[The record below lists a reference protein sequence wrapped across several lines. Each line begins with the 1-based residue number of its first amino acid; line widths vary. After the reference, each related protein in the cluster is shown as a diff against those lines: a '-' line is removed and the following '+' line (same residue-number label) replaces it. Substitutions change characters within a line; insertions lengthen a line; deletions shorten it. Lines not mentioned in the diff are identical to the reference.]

1 MGLGVGIG
9 NAQERCLSAGLSQ
22 VAWAGLSAAMKRKS
36 NGCSESGTGK
46 LFGFTL
52 CRLGHGIWG
61 AWSPSTLRRGCH
73 LPFECLRFPVSKE
86 WGPWSG

>member
-9 NAQERCLSAGLSQ
+9 NAQERCLFAGLSQ
-22 VAWAGLSAAMKRKS
+22 VEWAGLSAAMKRKS
-36 NGCSESGTGK
+36 NGCSESGTGE

-61 AWSPSTLRRGCH
+61 LG
-73 LPFECLRFPVSKE
+73 LPP
-86 WGPWSG
+86 P